1 MAQEMIC
8 YVPVSYQVQLDTE
21 RVAIMPLEKGALA
34 KMLNPRLGLR
44 EPRDHI
50 TRDKNGEMAS
60 NDF

>member
-1 MAQEMIC
+1 MIC
-8 YVPVSYQVQLDTE
+8 YVAVSYQVQLDTE
-21 RVAIMPLEKGALA
+21 RVVIMSLEKGALA
-34 KMLNPRLGLR
+34 TTLNSRLGLR